1 MNALKKQ
8 RIKAV
13 MKYTWPIYLVSALV
27 VGIAL
32 YVIFGVTHK
41 TPGYKRLTIFIS
53 GQVTNSKKLEKD
65 VLEKYKDNELKY
77 FTTISSS
84 PSENIYD
91 TKFNISGIGSA
102 DIMIVATP
110 KLESIT
116 LSTFALDLSNE
127 FINSYY
133 SGLTLYEQDG
143 INYGIKIDKEK
154 VKEYMTLPD
163 EDCYMLLNAKSENIG
178 EYSSKQIKEHDNA
191 LSLVKEWG
199 I

>member
-127 FINSYY
+127 LINSYY

>member
-110 KLESIT
+110 KLDSIT

-127 FINSYY
+127 LINSYY

-154 VKEYMTLPD
+154 VKEYMTLPN

-178 EYSSKQIKEHDNA
+178 EYSKKQIKEHDNA

>member
-41 TPGYKRLTIFIS
+41 TPGYKRLTVFIS

-127 FINSYY
+127 LINSYY

>member
-13 MKYTWPIYLVSALV
+13 MKYMWPIYLVSALV

-41 TPGYKRLTIFIS
+41 TPGYKRLTVFIS

-127 FINSYY
+127 LINSYY